1 MEYYYRV
8 YDFFMRLTWG
18 SLLYLPMSIAVGM
31 GVYLCT
37 GEMSYACVA
46 WFAVVML
53 RGAWVNIRRATLLC
67 PHCGRHSLILMPV
80 LWDIFH
86 AAYRVREYKVYCWR
100 CKHSYQTDLSICRR
114 ARDFFPYI
122 RTRGEPPPDA
132 FTKQHALN
140 TLLITIAASL
150 ILLAISY
157 RVWV

>member
-37 GEMSYACVA
+37 GEMGYACVA
-46 WFAVVML
+46 CFSVVML

-67 PHCGRHSLILMPV
+67 PRCGRHSLILMPV
-80 LWDIFH
+80 LWDIFRE
-86 AAYRVREYKVYCWR
+86 AYRVREYKVYCWR

-140 TLLITIAASL
+140 ILLITIAASL